1 MTNLLPGKTFKC
13 IGSLEQGGQSF
24 SISNHPL
31 TVNTTKIKF
40 TFTADAFFIKLFV
53 DDKYKEWPLT
63 FHFRKADQGEY
74 SVQTFDPNW
83 LSEILKIEN
92 LFMLSTYTV
101 CLSISDEQCPRMKEK
116 CQACEQI
123 TTLEDYPLNVTNLKF
138 EESNTTMKITWQ
150 APEFSGNIFS
160 YDTFLKGNC
169 KIMDTV
175 NCDKIGS
182 RCKTFEHKTVL
193 NTSANFNYNPYW
205 NYEVFVSAINT
216 KGSRNNVIAKYTTL
230 KIYKFPHITINP
242 QKKKILVTLKPD
254 CFYSGPITYKI
265 AAYPTGA
272 WPSKIIAESVVVYD
286 VEKSNYMN
294 DNVSLDNLEPVTNYS
309 VCIYILSTT
318 NINPRCQQTMTS
330 QHRPEENPLVWQ
342 PSISETEIE
351 FSLKRPRKAYAIEN
365 EEIKYHVEIKAKCTS
380 KDELCT
386 KDINC
391 LNEKELVTKICKS
404 SKDNFVCSL
413 DDLQP
418 NWQYKFRIKT
428 ENNIGTGDW
437 SNWTSWYLTSTIS
450 SENIK
455 MKAVDFSTD
464 PLNNSITVYLHSYC
478 PYPGND

>member
-123 TTLEDYPLNVTNLKF
+123 TTLEDYPLNVTNLEF
-138 EESNTTMKITWQ
+138 EESNTVMKITWQ
-150 APEFSGNIFS
+150 APEFSGKIIS
-160 YDTFLKGNC
+160 YNTFLKGNC
-169 KIMDTV
+169 KIRDTMH
-175 NCDKIGS
+175 CDKIGS

-193 NTSANFNYNPYW
+193 DTYANFNYNPYW

-216 KGSRNNVIAKYTTL
+216 KGSGNNVSSNYTT
-230 KIYKFPHITINP
+230 
-242 QKKKILVTLKPD
+242 KKKEKIPQMDLYPQSKRILVTLKPD
-254 CFYSGPITYKI
+254 CLYSGPITYTI
-265 AAYPTGA
+265 AANKTGA
-272 WPSKIIAESVVVYD
+272 RPSKIVFKRDVIYD
-286 VEKSNYMN
+286 VENSKYINN
-294 DNVSLDNLEPVTNYS
+294 NVSLDNLEPITNYS
-309 VCIYILSTT
+309 VCITIMST
-318 NINPRCQQTMTS
+318 NIYPLCHYTMTS
-330 QHRPEENPLVWQ
+330 QHRPEGHPLLST
-342 PSISETEIE
+342 SIITESKIE
-351 FSLKRPRKAYAIEN
+351 FSLKRPKKAYALEN
-365 EEIKYHVEIKAKCTS
+365 EEIKYYIEIKAKCFS

-391 LNEKELVTKICKS
+391 LNETELNTKICTS
-404 SKDNFVCSL
+404 SNYNFVCSF

-418 NWQYKFRIKT
+418 YWQYQFRIQT
-428 ENNIGTGDW
+428 VNNIGTGDW
-437 SNWTSWYLTSTIS
+437 SNWTSWYLTSSIS
-450 SENIK
+450 SENIET
-455 MKAVDFSTD
+455 KAVDFSTD
-464 PLNNSITVYLHSYC
+464 PQSNSITVYLHSYC
-478 PYPGND
+478 PYPGNI